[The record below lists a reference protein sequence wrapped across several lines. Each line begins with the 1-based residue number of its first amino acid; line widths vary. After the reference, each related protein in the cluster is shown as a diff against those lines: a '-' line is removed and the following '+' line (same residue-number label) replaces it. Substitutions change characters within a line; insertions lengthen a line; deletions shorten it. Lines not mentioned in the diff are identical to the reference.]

1 MDKKLVI
8 VFLILNFVNVFSKPL
23 EENTATVIQGSAS
36 DFRSNTNARA
46 LKLTDNKEAVTIK
59 PIRPVKPC
67 GLVGGDCT
75 EDALEVVY
83 KLEEQRR
90 FGEQTK
96 TTPKPNDYL
105 EINVESQ
112 NIFVTKGQ
120 KQKKGR

>member
-1 MDKKLVI
+1 M
-8 VFLILNFVNVFSKPL
+8 
-23 EENTATVIQGSAS
+23 
-36 DFRSNTNARA
+36 
-46 LKLTDNKEAVTIK
+46 
-59 PIRPVKPC
+59 KPC
-67 GLVGGDCT
+67 GLVGGDCS

-90 FGEQTK
+90 FGDETK

-120 KQKKGR
+120 NQKKGR